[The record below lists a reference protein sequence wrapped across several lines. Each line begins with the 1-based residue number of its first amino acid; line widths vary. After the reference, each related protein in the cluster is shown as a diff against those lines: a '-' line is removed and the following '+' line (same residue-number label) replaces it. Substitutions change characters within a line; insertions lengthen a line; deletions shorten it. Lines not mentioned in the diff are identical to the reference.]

1 MLHSFH
7 LSSSISTHA
16 PLARRD
22 SVISQVVYSVFNFYS
37 RASCEARPKTRQG
50 NYEKV
55 LYFYS
60 RASCEARLMCLVVW
74 SGIID
79 FYSRASCEARLMC
92 LVVWSG
98 IIDFYSRASCEAR
111 PVRDP
116 IYARRFHFYSR
127 ASCEAR
133 LHVLRSLSRPPCI
146 STHAPLA
153 RRDMWPHCSPM
164 ILREISTH
172 APLARRDQNQP

>member
-55 LYFYS
+55 LY
-60 RASCEARLMCLVVW
+60 
-74 SGIID
+74 

>member
-60 RASCEARLMCLVVW
+60 RASCEARHVAPLLPYD
-74 SGIID
+74 SPGN
-79 FYSRASCEARLMC
+79 FS
-92 LVVWSG
+92 
-98 IIDFYSRASCEAR
+98 SRASCEAR
-111 PVRDP
+111 PKSTVSFL
-116 IYARRFHFYSR
+116 IVSLFLLT
-127 ASCEAR
+127 R
-133 LHVLRSLSRPPCI
+133 LLRGATLTVLTL
-146 STHAPLA
+146 APV
-153 RRDMWPHCSPM
+153 SF
-164 ILREISTH
+164 ISTH
-172 APLARRDQNQP
+172 APLARRDQALSGY